1 MIMDNYQKYTDS
13 IIENNIK
20 NNIKPSLLLHVCCAP
35 CSSYVLEYLNKYF
48 NITAYFYNPN
58 IVGQAEFNHRED
70 ELKRFVDEFTLENV
84 VNIVTENYDH
94 SEFLNLIKGKENLKE
109 GGARCFDCYTLR
121 LEKSAQYAKN
131 NGFDLFTTTLS
142 ISPHKNAQW
151 LNDIGKSLAEKYSV
165 DYLFS
170 DFKKKN
176 GYKRSCDLSKEYNLY
191 RQSFCGCEFSMR
203 EAMNREKE

>member
-1 MIMDNYQKYTDS
+1 MENYQKYTDS
-13 IIENNIK
+13 VIENNLK
-20 NNIKPSLLLHVCCAP
+20 NNIKPRLLLHVCCAP

-48 NITAYFYNPN
+48 DITAYFYNPN
-58 IVGQAEFNHRED
+58 ISGDKEFWHRAE
-70 ELKRFVDEFTLENV
+70 ELQRFKQEFPLENDV
-84 VNIVTENYDH
+84 KIVIEDYDH
-94 SEFLNLIKGKENLKE
+94 SEFLDMIKGKEDLKE
-109 GGARCFDCYTLR
+109 GGARCYDCYELR

-131 NGFDLFTTTLS
+131 AGFDMFTTTLS

-151 LNDIGKSLAEKYSV
+151 LNEIGKRLAEEYSV

-203 EAMNREKE
+203 EALNREKE

>member
-1 MIMDNYQKYTDS
+1 MENYQKYTDS
-13 IIENNIK
+13 VIENNIK
-20 NNIKPSLLLHVCCAP
+20 NTIKPRLLLHVCCAP

-48 NITAYFYNPN
+48 DITAYFYNPN
-58 IVGQAEFNHRED
+58 ILGDKEFNHRAE
-70 ELKRFVDEFTLENV
+70 ELERFRAEFPLENDV
-84 VNIVTENYDH
+84 KIVIEDYDH
-94 SEFLNLIKGKENLKE
+94 SEFLDMIKGKEDLKE
-109 GGARCFDCYTLR
+109 GGARCYDCYLLR
-121 LEKSAQYAKN
+121 LEKSAQYAREK
-131 NGFDLFTTTLS
+131 GFDMFTTTLS

-151 LNDIGKSLAEKYSV
+151 LNEIGKSLAEKYAV

-203 EAMNREKE
+203 EALNREKE